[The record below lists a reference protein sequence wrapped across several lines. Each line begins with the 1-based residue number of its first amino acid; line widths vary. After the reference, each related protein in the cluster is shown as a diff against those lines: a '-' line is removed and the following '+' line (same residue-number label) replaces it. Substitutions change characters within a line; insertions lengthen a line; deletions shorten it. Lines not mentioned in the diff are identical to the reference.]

1 MSGNNKP
8 PNKPKN
14 KWGDPIYIKPGESWF
29 NIMEEEERQAALRAE
44 ERRVA
49 EEVRRREEAAAAA
62 AAAQAA
68 AERLR
73 AQREQSRIAQLR
85 RNTQLARE
93 SLVRLNALAAAATAD
108 VADPKIGDFKKGA
121 NGQLYRWALL
131 QAAGPGYR
139 RQRAQWHK
147 VSRETN
153 YEPDLQVYLNRV
165 ARLGRNY
172 QSRRRNRR
180 SGRKTRRSRN

>member
-8 PNKPKN
+8 SNKPKN

-44 ERRVA
+44 ERR
-49 EEVRRREEAAAAA
+49 REEAAAAA
-62 AAAQAA
+62 AAA
-68 AERLR
+68 ERLR
-73 AQREQSRIAQLR
+73 QQREQSRIAQLR
-85 RNTQLARE
+85 RNTQRARE
-93 SLVRLNALAAAATAD
+93 ELIRLDALAAAAPAEI
-108 VADPKIGDFKKGA
+108 ADPKIGDFKKGA

-165 ARLGRNY
+165 RRLGTNY

-180 SGRKTRRSRN
+180 SARRTNTRKRS